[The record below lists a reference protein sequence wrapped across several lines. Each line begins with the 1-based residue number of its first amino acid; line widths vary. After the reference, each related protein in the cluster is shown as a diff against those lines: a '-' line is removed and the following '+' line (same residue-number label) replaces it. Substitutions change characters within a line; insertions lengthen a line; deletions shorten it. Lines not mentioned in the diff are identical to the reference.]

1 MERCRN
7 RRSLSPLIG
16 LMKVRERG
24 SIPVL
29 AALIVVVACGSGPST
44 VAPTSIT
51 PSPSRAPGFD
61 DRFGFLTNRL
71 SANDPAT
78 GLRARLESDPH
89 PGSDLG
95 TGDPCPT

>member
-29 AALIVVVACGSGPST
+29 AALIVVVACRSGPST

-51 PSPSRAPGFD
+51 PSPSRATAFD
-61 DRFGFLTNRL
+61 DRFGFLINRL
-71 SANDPAT
+71 SVNYPSI
-78 GLRARLESDPH
+78 GLRSLLEGAPQ
-89 PGSDLG
+89 PGLTSCI
-95 TGDPCPT
+95 GDAWPV